1 MIYIMA
7 RRKNYTSDQLKGY
20 VDGYVRQKNDYSVI
34 TATALADYCNSTLH
48 LIPAVTYQTFTRDK
62 MVMQYID
69 KINKE
74 LHKRMLIPSDKGA
87 SVHINSFYIEET
99 ASAEEIRQRA
109 YEELEK
115 REDLIRELQAEY
127 SKCSKE
133 LATTLQEREALLDIN
148 KGLTDTIQDQ
158 KKEIASLNKEV
169 KEGKTT
175 IATLRKY
182 FKEYLYDPIVIRRVS
197 QKGWISDKKDAIR
210 RCSVNADVISEIDGL
225 YKSACDPEEERISM
239 DTKQEDVSSH
249 SHAIEDEQTIEVVN
263 SQSAVFLSQLR
274 SL

>member
-1 MIYIMA
+1 MA
-7 RRKNYTSDQLKGY
+7 RRKNYTTEQLKEY

-74 LHKRMLIPSDKGA
+74 LHERMLIPSDKGA

-133 LATTLQEREALLDIN
+133 LSTTLQEREALLDIN

-225 YKSACDPEEERISM
+225 YKSTCDPEEERISM